1 MVASRLRDERTL
13 ARYPELVEFTP
24 ARGPRLRLAVFG
36 LLMVAASA
44 ALFLLPPVRIGSLNV
59 LALIGW
65 VGLAFFIPATTYA
78 VVRAIQP
85 QVALRLAPDGFTDGS
100 SLSAVGFVPWEQ
112 VSGVGTSEISGSRL
126 VGVSLRDPET
136 FIAGLGSY
144 RKVAARTNL
153 RMFGAP
159 VWISPTG
166 LPSADD
172 LAGLIDVYRRGWA
185 IHHGVPEPQPQR

>member
-24 ARGPRLRLAVFG
+24 GRAPRLRLAVFG
-36 LLMVAASA
+36 LFMVAASA
-44 ALFLLPPVRIGSLNV
+44 ALFLLPPVRVGSLNI

-78 VVRAIQP
+78 VVRAVQP
-85 QVALRLAPDGFTDGS
+85 HVALRLAPDGLTDGS
-100 SLSAVGFVPWEQ
+100 SVSAVGFVPWEQ
-112 VSGVGTSEISGSRL
+112 VAGVGTSEISGSRL
-126 VGVSLRDPET
+126 VGVSLRDPEA
-136 FIAGLGSY
+136 FIAGLSPY
-144 RKVAARTNL
+144 RRMAARTNL

-159 VWISPTG
+159 VWISPSG

-185 IHHGVPEPQPQR
+185 IQHGVADPQFER